1 MIRHVF
7 GWVGYSVMSTKKD
20 PVTNSTRLR
29 TIQTSHSR
37 IKAGDSTHNLAE
49 SVESDSRHIL
59 EYGRGGGPETTTSIG
74 ASKSERRLS
83 QAEIDGIRVKYEV
96 NLDFSGKN
104 V

>member
-1 MIRHVF
+1 
-7 GWVGYSVMSTKKD
+7 MSTKRD

-29 TIQTSHSR
+29 TIQTSQIR

-49 SVESDSRHIL
+49 SVKSDSGNTL
-59 EYGRGGGPETTTSIG
+59 EYGRGDGPETTTSIG
-74 ASKSERRLS
+74 ASTGERRLS
-83 QAEIDGIRVKYEV
+83 QAQIDGIRVKYEV